1 MCLFTKFHWN
11 FKCIAV
17 LAVFLLRFTPYK
29 AEQQYQ
35 GIVLQEKE
43 KDKDEKH
50 IGKLFTKNPKIKR
63 AD

>member
-1 MCLFTKFHWN
+1 M
-11 FKCIAV
+11 V
-17 LAVFLLRFTPYK
+17 LAFFLLRFTPYK

-35 GIVLQEKE
+35 GIELQEKE

-50 IGKLFTKNPKIKR
+50 IGMLFTKNPKIKR